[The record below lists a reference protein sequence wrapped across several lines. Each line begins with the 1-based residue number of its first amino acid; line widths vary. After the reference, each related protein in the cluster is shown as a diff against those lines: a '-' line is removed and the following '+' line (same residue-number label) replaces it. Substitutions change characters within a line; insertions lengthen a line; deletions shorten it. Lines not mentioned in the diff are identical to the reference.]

1 MGGEGFIQGDSQ
13 SIHAVCV
20 VDPDETVI
28 PPYILDNV
36 QNTTAS
42 FVSIPG
48 KSDA

>member
-1 MGGEGFIQGDSQ
+1 MVQRDLIMGGGKFMQGDSQ

-36 QNTTAS
+36 QNTT
-42 FVSIPG
+42 IYT
-48 KSDA
+48 